1 MYEED
6 PALCTKKLFS
16 DRSPDIDNESYDED
30 DQEEWSNDDISD
42 PEAMDED
49 GRLRARKTNRTE
61 ARGVA
66 TARGRVNVSQRKR
79 GACWVVMAIY

>member
-1 MYEED
+1 MY
-6 PALCTKKLFS
+6 TKRLFS

-42 PEAMDED
+42 PEPMDED
-49 GRLRARKTNRTE
+49 GRLRARKSNRTE

-66 TARGRVNVSQRKR
+66 TARGRVNVSQRKC
-79 GACWVVMAIY
+79 GAC

>member
-49 GRLRARKTNRTE
+49 GRLRARKSNRTE

-66 TARGRVNVSQRKR
+66 TARGRVNVSRRKC

>member
-1 MYEED
+1 MY
-6 PALCTKKLFS
+6 TKKLFS

-42 PEAMDED
+42 PEPMDED
-49 GRLRARKTNRTE
+49 GRLRARKSNRTE

-66 TARGRVNVSQRKR
+66 TARGRVNVSQRKC
-79 GACWVVMAIY
+79 GAC

>member
-1 MYEED
+1 MYTE
-6 PALCTKKLFS
+6 KLFS

-49 GRLRARKTNRTE
+49 GRLRARKSNRTE

-66 TARGRVNVSQRKR
+66 TARGRVNVSLRKR